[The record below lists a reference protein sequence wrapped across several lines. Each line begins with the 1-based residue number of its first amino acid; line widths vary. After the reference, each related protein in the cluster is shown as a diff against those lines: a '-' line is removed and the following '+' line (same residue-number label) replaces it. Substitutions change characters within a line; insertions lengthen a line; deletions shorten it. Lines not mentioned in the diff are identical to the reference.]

1 MAKANQSPQ
10 RQLVIGVSTGVL
22 TVAAMVVMRD
32 LLRNLSLAPHFSP
45 DQLPVASQW
54 GVIAIFLVLFV
65 AGLATLYYMLY
76 KVVTAGRMKVSAAQ
90 KLG

>member
-1 MAKANQSPQ
+1 
-10 RQLVIGVSTGVL
+10 
-22 TVAAMVVMRD
+22 MVVMRD

-65 AGLATLYYMLY
+65 TGLATLYYMLRQVAIA
-76 KVVTAGRMKVSAAQ
+76 KRS
-90 KLG
+90 KLAELKGSVRALPKLL